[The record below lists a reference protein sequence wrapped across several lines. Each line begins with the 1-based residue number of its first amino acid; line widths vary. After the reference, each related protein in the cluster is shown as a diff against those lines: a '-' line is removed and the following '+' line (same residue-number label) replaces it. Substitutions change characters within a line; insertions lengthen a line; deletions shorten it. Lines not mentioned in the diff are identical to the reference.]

1 MTNDPSIAGSDTL
14 VPPLGPEVRRQRVK
28 VRRRREGHRH
38 GQQAKWK
45 ARSRRRAVQTAFL
58 CTVALGLMT
67 VGLCLGL
74 SRPSTPAA
82 TGGVIRVRAVP

>member
-1 MTNDPSIAGSDTL
+1 M
-14 VPPLGPEVRRQRVK
+14 
-28 VRRRREGHRH
+28 
-38 GQQAKWK
+38 
-45 ARSRRRAVQTAFL
+45 QTAFL
-58 CTVALGLMT
+58 CTVALGLMS